1 MARAARYGHAVQHG
15 LYFAPFAELSDPEAV
30 MAVAVTAE
38 EAGWDGVFLWDHVLR
53 DPAEVREVADAW
65 TMLAAIAVRTERIRL
80 GPMVTPP
87 SRRRIS
93 TLVRQ
98 GTTIDHL
105 SGGRLTMGL
114 GLGIDGG
121 GELSRFDEVV
131 DPVTR
136 GEILDEAA
144 DVLAQAWCGEHV
156 EHHGRHLTVD
166 GVTFSPRPVQRPSIP
181 LWCAA
186 RARALKPVRRAAGYD
201 GMFIIDVDPPLLR
214 RALAEVVDRR
224 GSLDG
229 FDVAV
234 TVSPEDDPALL
245 DEPGVTWAM
254 HSFPAVVP
262 ADELLAF
269 AAAGPPR

>member
-1 MARAARYGHAVQHG
+1 VQHA
-15 LYFAPFAELSDPEAV
+15 LYFAPFAELSDPEALL
-30 MAVAVTAE
+30 AVAVAAE
-38 EAGWDGVFLWDHVLR
+38 EAGWDGLFLWDHVLR
-53 DPAEVREVADAW
+53 DPAEARDIADAW
-65 TMLAAIAVRTERIRL
+65 TMLAAVALRTERLRL
-80 GPMVTPP
+80 GPMVTPA
-87 SRRRIS
+87 SRRRVS

-98 GTTIDHL
+98 GTTVDHL
-105 SGGRLTMGL
+105 SGGRLTVGL
-114 GLGIDGG
+114 GLGVDTG

-166 GVTFSPRPVQRPSIP
+166 GVTFTPRPVQRPSIP
-181 LWCAA
+181 LWFAA
-186 RARALKPVRRAAGYD
+186 RDSALRPVRRAARHD
-201 GMFIIDVDPPLLR
+201 GLFIIDVDLPLLQ

-234 TVSPEDDPALL
+234 RVSPIDDPALL
-245 DEPGVTWAM
+245 EEPGVTWAM

-262 ADELLAF
+262 ADELLPF
-269 AAAGPPR
+269 AAAGPPG